1 MRDTTRLISM
11 NFEVLEHSKSRY
23 TVTTFKSERFKG
35 RRNFLMWL
43 LADGTFEIDFN
54 VLSNLSK
61 IAHHLLDVAFIQ
73 CSRLLMTTCEY

>member
-1 MRDTTRLISM
+1 M

-61 IAHHLLDVAFIQ
+61 FMSQSYIALLLIFLKELHI
-73 CSRLLMTTCEY
+73 TC